1 MPFLPL
7 ETSLVLPSSKVSS
20 SRTTGSPNGTSFST
34 SSDFLT
40 FSSDSLTVVCLGTK
54 TTRFSMSLS
63 LRVGAKTFL
72 SSRTLTSTRLSC
84 FTFSC
89 LFSAAISEIT
99 SGPLSAALGSS
110 DNFVWS
116 VIVFNSPCFFCSCLL
131 FSFVEELAFLEFS
144 AIDFS
149 CFGDRIGLALF
160 AASSAR
166 TLVGSSGVLGDSGS
180 FLSCLGLAANSVF
193 WEFFPLIFSL
203 LASSS
208 SILGF
213 SCVAKMVAAP
223 RPVTVPA
230 PTKYFLLKLK
240 RFILIVSFFYI

>member
-34 SSDFLT
+34 SSDFLI
-40 FSSDSLTVVCLGTK
+40 FSSDNFTVVCLGTK

-89 LFSAAISEIT
+89 LFSVAISEIT
-99 SGPLSAALGSS
+99 SGLLSAAFGSS

-131 FSFVEELAFLEFS
+131 FLFIELFFLEFS

-149 CFGDRIGLALF
+149 CFGDKIGLALF
-160 AASSAR
+160 AASSAK

-180 FLSCLGLAANSVF
+180 FLSCSGFAANSVF
-193 WEFFPLIFSL
+193 
-203 LASSS
+203 
-208 SILGF
+208 
-213 SCVAKMVAAP
+213 
-223 RPVTVPA
+223 
-230 PTKYFLLKLK
+230 
-240 RFILIVSFFYI
+240 